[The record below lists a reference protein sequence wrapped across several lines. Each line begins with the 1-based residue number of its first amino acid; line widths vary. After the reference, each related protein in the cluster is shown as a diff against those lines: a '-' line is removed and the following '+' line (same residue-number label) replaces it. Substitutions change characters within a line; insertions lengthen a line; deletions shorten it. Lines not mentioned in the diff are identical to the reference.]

1 MTPISILLV
10 EDHHLV
16 REALRALI
24 EEGHQFAVIGQAEDG
39 NQALQMAERLRPNV
53 VVMDIMMPHL
63 NGLEATSRLRSLP
76 YPPKIIILSQHHAH
90 EYIVQALMV
99 GANGYLLKDAAADE
113 LPTAIRAVVD
123 GTTYLSSQIPREE
136 IEESLH
142 RKDSLESPIDRL
154 TPREREVLPLVAEGN
169 TNRQIAHYL
178 GISIKT
184 VEKHRFSL
192 MDKLNIRDVTGLVR
206 FAIAQGI
213 IEGDN
218 SQFPLQ

>member
-24 EEGHQFAVIGQAEDG
+24 EEGHQFSVIGQAEDG
-39 NQALQMAERLRPNV
+39 NQALEMTEKLRPNV

-63 NGLEATSRLRSLP
+63 NGLEATSRLRNLQ
-76 YPPKIIILSQHHAH
+76 YPPKIIILSQHHAQ
-90 EYIVQALMV
+90 EYIVQALMI

-123 GTTYLSSQIPREE
+123 GTTYLSAQIPREE
-136 IEESLH
+136 IEEILL
-142 RKDSLESPIDRL
+142 RKDSIEAPIDRL
-154 TPREREVLPLVAEGN
+154 TPREREVLQLVAEGN

-213 IEGDN
+213 IEGN
-218 SQFPLQ
+218 GGQFSIE

>member
-39 NQALQMAERLRPNV
+39 NQALQMAEKLKPNV

-63 NGLEATSRLRSLP
+63 NGLEATSRLRSLQ
-76 YPPKIIILSQHHAH
+76 YPPKVIILSQYHTE
-90 EYIVQALMV
+90 EYIVQALLA
-99 GANGYLLKDAAADE
+99 GASGYLLKDAAADE
-113 LPTAIRAVVD
+113 LPTAIRSVID
-123 GTTYLSSQIPREE
+123 GAMYLSAQIPRDVV
-136 IEESLH
+136 EESLH
-142 RKDSLESPIDRL
+142 RRDGSNTPFRRL
-154 TPREREVLPLVAEGN
+154 TPREREVLQLVAEGN

-192 MDKLNIRDVTGLVR
+192 MEKLNIRDVTGLVR
-206 FAIAQGI
+206 FAIGHGI
-213 IEGDN
+213 IQGGEGELAP
-218 SQFPLQ
+218 Q